1 MPGAAFI
8 NPGTKL
14 RDRLTRAAVH
24 RLTEIGRGGDYRPL
38 GHCIDERA
46 IVNAAV
52 GLLATGQLFFWTQQP
67 GGSDQWGPMRLDP
80 AAVRF
85 CSMAPQLQL
94 HGLPTALACGA
105 GTVLLGLF
113 SNKVVSTWLVQP
125 IELTFAPIPELK
137 ANAPLPA
144 KLARCRFVVVLGS
157 GHSDSPG
164 FSANNQLSSAA
175 LARITEGVRLL
186 RLLPGA
192 KLVVNGGGRPG
203 YPTHAAVLG
212 RVAVELGIDPGRI
225 VNAEAGRDTEDEA
238 REVAA
243 LVGQAPVALVTTAWH
258 LPRAAALFRR
268 AGVDVLLCPTDYTA
282 RPSPEF
288 YWSDVDWDVAS
299 LERSTAAV
307 RERIGYLWVWL
318 RGKV

>member
-1 MPGAAFI
+1 MFWLKKFVSFWLMPLPFC
-8 NPGTKL
+8 
-14 RDRLTRAAVH
+14 LTL
-24 RLTEIGRGGDYRPL
+24 LT
-38 GHCIDERA
+38 
-46 IVNAAV
+46 V
-52 GLLATGQLFFWTQQP
+52 GLVILIFSRRA
-67 GGSDQWGPMRLDP
+67 RLG
-80 AAVRF
+80 RW
-85 CSMAPQLQL
+85 LL
-94 HGLPTALACGA
+94 IA

-144 KLARCRFVVVLGS
+144 ELARCRFVVVLGS

-186 RLLPGA
+186 RFLPGA

-212 RVAVELGIDPGRI
+212 RVAVELGSDPGRI
-225 VNAEAGRDTEDEA
+225 VYAEAGRDTEDEA

-268 AGVDVLLCPTDYTA
+268 AGVDVLPCPTDYTA

>member
-1 MPGAAFI
+1 MLAGPLVPCFQWSMFWLKKFVSFWLMPLPFC
-8 NPGTKL
+8 
-14 RDRLTRAAVH
+14 LTL
-24 RLTEIGRGGDYRPL
+24 LT
-38 GHCIDERA
+38 
-46 IVNAAV
+46 V
-52 GLLATGQLFFWTQQP
+52 GLVILLF
-67 GGSDQWGPMRLDP
+67 SRRARLG
-80 AAVRF
+80 RW
-85 CSMAPQLQL
+85 LL
-94 HGLPTALACGA
+94 IA

-144 KLARCRFVVVLGS
+144 ELARCRFVVVLGS

-212 RVAVELGIDPGRI
+212 RVAVQLGIEPGRI
-225 VNAEAGRDTEDEA
+225 VYAEAGRDTEDEA
-238 REVAA
+238 REVTA

-268 AGVDVLLCPTDYTA
+268 AGVDVLPCPTDYTA